1 MEGIDVVV
9 NTQKAAAYRA
19 PGSPV
24 AAFAAESV
32 IDELCEKL
40 SMDPV
45 EFRLRNAAREG
56 TRQPTGPVFHR
67 IGFVEM
73 LQAAQAHPHLDA
85 PLPGPNQGRGAAAG
99 ARFHGSCPARR
110 IASGDPEGQ
119 VEL

>member
-1 MEGIDVVV
+1 
-9 NTQKAAAYRA
+9 AYRA

-56 TRQPTGPVFHR
+56 TRQPTGPVFRR

-85 PLPGPNQGRGAAAG
+85 PLPGPNQGPGVLRGGDAG
-99 ARFHGSCPARR
+99 VG
-110 IASGDPEGQ
+110 GGGGG
-119 VEL
+119 VV